1 VKKLLEDA
9 YYASPVA
16 LQNLAVTLYGW
27 RLRAGRQSEATGR
40 HVSALLESQW
50 WSDERIRQ
58 FQLERLRE
66 FVALAV
72 LQTPAYSSW
81 RTAHDFE
88 PRDLRTLGDLRLLP
102 VTEKQEVRSRPQD
115 YALSPAHRPPHT
127 FTLATS
133 GTSGTPLTVYTDRE
147 SRAHHYAFYERL
159 RHWFKVGP
167 DDWRATFYGRVIQ
180 RASQTKPP
188 FWRVDAAQKNVLF
201 SSYHLSRVSVRAYA
215 AELRRR
221 NPRAIY
227 GYPSSLASLAALA
240 EDEGVELSRPA
251 FVMTTA
257 ETLLAHQRRAIERA
271 FACRVTDQY
280 GCTEMTHFVSQC
292 EEGEYHVHPEHG
304 IVEVLDPAGQP
315 LSDGE
320 AGELVVTGLVNRTMP
335 LLRYRTGDVGAL
347 AARGCR
353 CKRAFPVLAGLEGR
367 MDDVIVTPDGRRVG
381 RLDPV
386 LKGEFDVR
394 EAQFE
399 QTDDRTLVAR
409 LVPAASLGPAQ
420 LARLKHEIQQRIG
433 TEMEVRLELV
443 ESIPRGPNG
452 KFRAVISK
460 RDRDA
465 THR

>member
-1 VKKLLEDA
+1 VKKLLEDV
-9 YYASPVA
+9 YYASPVV

-27 RLRAGRQSEATGR
+27 RLRAGRQSRSTEQ

-50 WSDERIRQ
+50 WPEERIRQ

-66 FVALAV
+66 FVGLAV
-72 LQTPAYSSW
+72 LQTSAYASW
-81 RTAHDFE
+81 RTVHAFE
-88 PRDLRTLGDLRLLP
+88 PRDLRTLDDLRLLP
-102 VTEKQEVRSRPQD
+102 VTEKQPVRARPED

-133 GTSGTPLTVYTDRE
+133 GTTGTPLRVFTDRE
-147 SRAHHYAFYERL
+147 SRAHHYAFFDRL
-159 RHWFKVGP
+159 RHWFEVGP

-180 RASQTKPP
+180 RADQAQPP
-188 FWRVDAAQKNVLF
+188 FWRVDSAQKNVLF
-201 SSYHLSRVSVRAYA
+201 SSYHLSKASVSAYA

-227 GYPSSLASLAALA
+227 GYPSSLASLAVLA
-240 EDEGVELSRPA
+240 EQEGVGLSRPA

-257 ETLLAHQRRAIERA
+257 ETLLAHQRRAIERG
-271 FACRVTDQY
+271 FACRVADQY
-280 GCTEMTHFVSQC
+280 GSTEMTHFVSQC

-304 IVEVLDPAGQP
+304 IVEVLDAAGHP
-315 LSDGE
+315 LSQGE
-320 AGELVVTGLVNRTMP
+320 TGELVVTGLVNRTMP
-335 LLRYRTGDVGAL
+335 LIRYRTGDVGAL
-347 AARGCR
+347 ASSGCR
-353 CKRAFPVLAGLEGR
+353 CGRAFPVLANLEGR

-399 QTDDRTLVAR
+399 QADDRTLVVR
-409 LVPAASLGPAQ
+409 IVPGPSLGPAQ
-420 LARLKHEIQQRIG
+420 LARLKHEIQQRTG
-433 TEMEVRLELV
+433 TEMEVRLDLV
-443 ESIPRGPNG
+443 GSIPKGPNG

-460 RDRDA
+460 RVRDA
-465 THR
+465 T